1 MNKNRQ
7 IISELK
13 DFFKH
18 NDASRAINAVNNVM
32 ERLVIQAKTVGP
44 VKNPNCKLTFVQL
57 VKLLVVLPFFS
68 VKTAA
73 DYADSALG
81 KLFSCKKDSF
91 YRLMDD
97 GRIDWRRIIYSI
109 NRQLIG
115 LISRRADAKGNTR
128 CVILDDTDL
137 PKRGMKAEGLGKVF
151 SHTAMKCILGFK
163 AMFLCYTDG
172 KTQLMVDATIQ
183 AESGKDASKPQG
195 LTKKQ
200 KDAQYGEERGE
211 DEKINTRKEEMLH
224 SKIANAIKMLRR
236 AIVEGL
242 RFDYLLV
249 DSWFPCAELLQF
261 IHGRHFKCH
270 VIGMIKMGRTKYET
284 ALGKLCAPD
293 IIKRLEKAKATKRN
307 RSIGYTCAAVK
318 ARCAGMDVQLFFYR
332 KGKGS
337 WNALLTTDMGIDAER
352 AFELYVRRWCI
363 EVAHKEMKGLLN
375 LGKCQCVDFAG
386 QIAALSLCMIQYNIP
401 GTVKRFESYETIG
414 GLFAELTGETLEL
427 TVVQR
432 IWGLIIEVINVI
444 AEFLS
449 CDPFELTENVIDN
462 NHKIKAVKMAFD
474 RLELAGAAA

>member
-7 IISELK
+7 IISEHK

-18 NDASRAINAVNNVM
+18 NDASRAINAVNNMM
-32 ERLVIQAKTVGP
+32 ERLVIQAKTAGP
-44 VKNPNCKLTFVQL
+44 VKNPNCKFTFVPL

-97 GRIDWRRIIYSI
+97 GRIDWRRIIYSL

-137 PKRGMKAEGLGKVF
+137 PKRGMKAEGLGQVF

-200 KDAQYGEERGE
+200 KDAQYGKERGE
-211 DEKINTRKEEMLH
+211 DEKINTRKEEMLQ

-242 RFDYLLV
+242 RFDHLLV

-270 VIGMIKMGRTKYET
+270 VIGMIKMGKTKYET
-284 ALGKLCAPD
+284 ALGNLCAPD

-318 ARCAGMDVQLFFYR
+318 ARYAGMDVQLFFYR

-337 WNALLTTDMGIDAER
+337 WNALITTDMGIDAER

-386 QIAALSLCMIQYNIP
+386 QIAALSLCMIQYNML

-432 IWGLIIEVINVI
+432 IWGLIIEASTSLQSSYPAIR
-444 AEFLS
+444 LS
-449 CDPFELTENVIDN
+449 
-462 NHKIKAVKMAFD
+462 
-474 RLELAGAAA
+474 